1 MFDSP
6 PASIAALALIYVFH
20 GDDTFSA
27 NEALAELAEAVGPPD
42 LRALNTSRF
51 DAGGFSVNAFLAA
64 AMVVP
69 FLAERRLVVVHGLL
83 EAVAGPGSGGRRG
96 RRPPGEGLG
105 AAAGLPQALANT
117 PDFTDAVFLDA
128 KVTQGNPLLREI
140 QALGEERVQVRSFP
154 PLRRDDLKQW
164 VRERAARKGARL
176 SPNAV
181 DLLAEYVGPNLWA
194 MDNELEKLAI
204 YRSGGEMVEASD
216 VEALTASLRE
226 SSVFDLVDMLMEGR
240 GDRAMA
246 KLQAL
251 LTEGAGGPYL
261 VSMVARQARLT
272 ALGQELLRLGTPRD
286 QWGQRLGVASD
297 FVVRKTA
304 DQARRFP
311 AQSIGALYRL
321 LVEAD
326 MAMKSGERPE
336 EVVLVELVARAS
348 SLRSAH

>member
-1 MFDSP
+1 M
-6 PASIAALALIYVFH
+6 IYVFH

-27 NEALAELAEAVGPPD
+27 SEALAALAEAVGPED
-42 LRALNTSRF
+42 VRAPNVSRF
-51 DAGGFSVNAFLAA
+51 DAAGFSVNAFMAA

-83 EAVAGPGSGGRRG
+83 ETAAGQGGGRRG
-96 RRPPGEGLG
+96 RRQPGEGLG
-105 AAAGLPQALANT
+105 AAAGLPEALADL
-117 PDFTDAVFLDA
+117 PEFTDAVFMDGR
-128 KVTQGNPLLREI
+128 VTAANPLLREM
-140 QALGEERVQVRSFP
+140 QALGKERVQVRSFA
-154 PLRRDDLKQW
+154 PLRREELKQW
-164 VRERAARKGARL
+164 ARERAARKGANL
-176 SPNAV
+176 SPAAA

-194 MDNELEKLAI
+194 MDNELEKLAV
-204 YRSGGEMVEASD
+204 YRSAGEVVEAED

-226 SSVFDLVDMLMEGR
+226 SSVFDLVDALIEGR

-272 ALGQELLRLGTPRD
+272 ALGQELLRLRAPREE
-286 QWGQRLGVASD
+286 WGQRLGVASD

-311 AQSIGALYRL
+311 AQAVGALYRL

-326 MAMKSGERPE
+326 LAMKSGERPD
-336 EVVLVELVARAS
+336 EVVLAELVARAS
-348 SLRSAH
+348 SLRAPL